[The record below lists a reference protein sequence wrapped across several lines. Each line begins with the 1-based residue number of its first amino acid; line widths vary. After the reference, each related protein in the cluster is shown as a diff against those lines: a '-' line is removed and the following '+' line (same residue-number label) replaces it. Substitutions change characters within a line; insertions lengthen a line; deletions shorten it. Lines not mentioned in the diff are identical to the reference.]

1 MKYGELKKL
10 VALELQIEQKVKQYH
25 QISIIKSWIHLLLLF
40 TTMKS
45 YLYQVSIS
53 TYKLTITSIS
63 LK

>member
-25 QISIIKSWIHLLLLF
+25 QISIIKSWIHLLLPF

-53 TYKLTITSIS
+53 TYKLTITIS